1 MNICKIMLLGEMGV
15 GKTSIARR
23 LAFGTFS
30 GEYKSTIGVEILT
43 YEIKDGPGGVPFQFL
58 IWDTDGSF
66 GDAIFETVYLSN
78 AQAALFV
85 ADVSRPSTITSV
97 AHLADMFDGRLP
109 GRYSATLLNKDD
121 LIEGPDAVPE
131 LPPELS
137 AHARPI
143 VRTSAKT
150 GSGIVET
157 FHDAAETIVRRGL
170 L

>member
-66 GDAIFETVYLSN
+66 GDAIFETVYLAN

-85 ADVSRPSTITSV
+85 ADVSRPSTFTSV
-97 AHLADMFDGRLP
+97 AHSGRHV
-109 GRYSATLLNKDD
+109 RW
-121 LIEGPDAVPE
+121 
-131 LPPELS
+131 PP
-137 AHARPI
+137 AR
-143 VRTSAKT
+143 AL
-150 GSGIVET
+150 
-157 FHDAAETIVRRGL
+157 FCNAAQQG
-170 L
+170 